1 MLVAAFS
8 LRSPQCFSEMVLC
21 TIEESHGLDNDNRC
35 SFHQHS
41 HHVDRLCQLHSNM
54 KSSYFSPTKI
64 AHNTEVYF
72 TRNVSISFTNEICR
86 WRLNWQYQWCC
97 FWLSLRLWKTHLNAF
112 QEINTVKEYAYW
124 WVFST
129 YTVYTLHICR
139 PSRDSTT
146 ALIFFSDSDKP
157 CELRTITISN

>member
-97 FWLSLRLWKTHLNAF
+97 FWLSLRLLENTSQCVPRNKHSKRVLQRLLMSIQYIYCIYITHMQAQQGLYHSSHLL
-112 QEINTVKEYAYW
+112 QW
-124 WVFST
+124 LW
-129 YTVYTLHICR
+129 
-139 PSRDSTT
+139 
-146 ALIFFSDSDKP
+146 
-157 CELRTITISN
+157 